1 MAYAPINIPA
11 YVAAYSGAIAGMA
24 VSGWIVDPVATDYSA
39 VTAIAGAFA
48 QQFDIVWNNAAQI
61 NNLEGAAITQIVA
74 EDFSKR
80 GPGPFSNSKFS
91 TPSNWNVA
99 ASACVALVLQS
110 DAYFAG
116 QGINPGTGG
125 AGGSTVKVDVA
136 DTTAGFLASKL
147 VVDGTLSL
155 SILNPGANEQIQ
167 LGLFVAFAITG
178 FGLTGANLL
187 LAGASDVTPGFAAA
201 YNQPAT
207 AVSLTDTEGNNDVIA
222 LPGTAFVSP
231 HTFTKNVYGQF
242 VTFTVHASNANGAA
256 TASVSVSWGQNV
268 FFGSAVDPGGG
279 GYNTAFLNSLAATLR
294 LAPNGNYNYN
304 ASALQSCFWAA
315 RSGFGLTPANFTVG
329 GFPFACS
336 KVATFAYTNA
346 NGVIEN
352 YDLFRSDNIG
362 LGAFTLVEA

>member
-11 YVAAYSGAIAGMA
+11 YVAAFSGAVAGMA
-24 VSGWIVDPVATDYSA
+24 VSGWIVDPVSADYA
-39 VTAIAGAFA
+39 LVTQIAGAFA
-48 QQFDIVWNNAAQI
+48 QEFDIVWNSAAQL
-61 NNLEGAAITQIVA
+61 NNLENASIVEIVA
-74 EDFSKR
+74 REFANR
-80 GPGPFSNSKFS
+80 GPGPLANSAFT
-91 TPSNWNVA
+91 TPSNWAKPA
-99 ASACVALVLQS
+99 AACAALVLQS
-110 DAYFAG
+110 DAYFAS

-125 AGGSTVKVDVA
+125 AGGSTVKVNGA

-155 SILNPGANEQIQ
+155 TILNPGANEQIQ

-178 FGLTGANLL
+178 FGLTGASLL
-187 LAGASDVTPGFAAA
+187 LAGASDVSPGFAAS
-201 YNQPAT
+201 YNQLAT

-231 HTFTKNVYGQF
+231 HTFTKNVYGQS

-256 TASVSVSWGQNV
+256 TAAAAVSWGQNV

-279 GYNTAFLNSLAATLR
+279 GYNTAFLNSLGSTLK

>member
-1 MAYAPINIPA
+1 MSYVPINVPA
-11 YVAAYSGAIAGMA
+11 FVAAYSGAIAGMA
-24 VSGWIVDPVATDYSA
+24 VSGWISDPSSADYTQ

-48 QQFDIVWNNAAQI
+48 QAFDTVWNSAAAL
-61 NNLEGAAITQIVA
+61 NNLESAAIVSISTQEFA
-74 EDFSKR
+74 NR
-80 GPGPFSNSKFS
+80 GPGPQALPKFVLA
-91 TPSNWNVA
+91 SNWAVPA
-99 ASACVALVLQS
+99 AACAALVLQS

-116 QGINPGTGG
+116 QGISPGTGG
-125 AGGSTVKVDVA
+125 GSGGTTVKVDVS
-136 DTTAGFLASKL
+136 DTTADFLSAKL
-147 VVDGTLSL
+147 VVDATLSKT
-155 SILNPGANEQIQ
+155 ILNPGGNEQIQ
-167 LGLFVAFAITG
+167 IGLFVAFAITG
-178 FGLTGANLL
+178 FGLTGTNLL
-187 LAGASDVTPGFAAA
+187 LVGASDVSPGFAAS
-201 YNQPAT
+201 YNQLAT

-231 HTFTKNVYGQF
+231 HTFTKNVFGQS

-268 FFGSAVDPGGG
+268 FFGSAVDPGV
-279 GYNTAFLNSLAATLR
+279 YNTAFLNTLTASLR

-315 RSGFGLTPANFTVG
+315 RAGFGLTPANFTVG

-336 KVATFAYTNA
+336 KVATFNYTNA
-346 NGVIEN
+346 NSIVES